1 MADAVTSQ
9 TILDG
14 ERLFIAKFT
23 NISDGTGETAVT
35 KIDVTTLA
43 PNSFGLACNG
53 VKLNKIYGTT
63 HGMEVRILWDATTD
77 QFAWQIPQNSNYLMD
92 LSSFGGIPN
101 NAGAVKPATFCLL
114 QQTLQLATCTLSCLN
129 VSKSTHQLKVETHND
144 RRRHSN
150 SP

>member
-23 NISDGTGETAVT
+23 NISDGTGETAVL
-35 KIDVTTLA
+35 KIDVSTLN

-101 NAGAVKPATFCLL
+101 NAGAGKTGDVLFTTADASAGDMYSIVLE
-114 QQTLQLATCTLSCLN
+114 CT
-129 VSKSTHQLKVETHND
+129 KTYAEA
-144 RRRHSN
+144 
-150 SP
+150 

>member
-23 NISDGTGETAVT
+23 NISDGTGETGVI
-35 KIDVTTLA
+35 KIDVSTLT
-43 PNSFGLACNG
+43 PNAFNLACNG
-53 VKLNKIYGTT
+53 VKLNKIFGTT

-101 NAGAVKPATFCLL
+101 NAGAGKTGDVLFSTSDASAGDMYSIVLECIKTYAT
-114 QQTLQLATCTLSCLN
+114 A
-129 VSKSTHQLKVETHND
+129 
-144 RRRHSN
+144 
-150 SP
+150 

>member
-23 NISDGTGETAVT
+23 NISDGTGETGAL
-35 KIDVTTLA
+35 KIDVSTLN

-63 HGMEVRILWDATTD
+63 HGMQVRILWDATTD

-92 LSSFGGIPN
+92 FSSFGGIPN
-101 NAGAVKPATFCLL
+101 NAGAGKTGDVLFTTTDFTAGDMYSIVLECLK
-114 QQTLQLATCTLSCLN
+114 TYA
-129 VSKSTHQLKVETHND
+129 
-144 RRRHSN
+144 

>member
-35 KIDVTTLA
+35 KIDVSTLA
-43 PNSFGLACNG
+43 RNSFNLACNG
-53 VKLNKIYGTT
+53 VKINRIWANT

-92 LSSFGGIPN
+92 FSSFGGIPN
-101 NAGAVKPATFCLL
+101 NAGAGKTGNLLFSTADASSGDMYSIVLECLKTYAS
-114 QQTLQLATCTLSCLN
+114 Q
-129 VSKSTHQLKVETHND
+129 
-144 RRRHSN
+144 
-150 SP
+150 